1 MPRNAKEGMMTS
13 KVGPGHFFEDLS
25 IGMEASIAHTV
36 TAQDIA
42 DFARVSGDV
51 NPVHLDEAYAATT
64 PFKQCIAHGI
74 LTASYVS
81 AVFGTKLPG
90 PGCIYISQ
98 TLNFKAPVLVGAEVI
113 TTAKITDLIPEKR
126 RAIFHCVCKVGGKAV
141 LEGEAVLMVP
151 SRAPKK

>member
-1 MPRNAKEGMMTS
+1 MKS
-13 KVGPGHFFEDLS
+13 KIGPGHYFEDLS
-25 IGMEASIAHTV
+25 IGMEASITHTV

-42 DFARVSGDV
+42 DFARVSGDI

-74 LTASYVS
+74 LTASYIS

-90 PGCIYISQ
+90 PGSIYISQ
-98 TLNFKAPVLVGAEVI
+98 TLNFKAPVLIGAEVI
-113 TTAKITDLIPEKR
+113 TTVKIRDLIPEKR
-126 RAIFHCVCKVGGKAV
+126 RAIFHCVCMVGDKTV